1 MAREALFVYSKEEL
15 GTWFRPA
22 DDTVDE
28 KHRCRYGKATSALSA
43 VLLGEVT
50 LSAAAEKAG
59 LCRKRLRSMIQRAP
73 RLAPDGQPY
82 GFRVCVPW
90 GGYCRSDTPREV
102 NMPRA
107 AAPHAMETVLELHTQ
122 IAEWVN
128 GYSHPLPRGRPPRSF
143 DRLHKKIVA
152 ELKRLDL
159 HEFYPLNQEDQG
171 KRALLRLIR
180 TRRIE
185 TAPMP
190 DMDAVD
196 DVQTTALAG
205 IFRQHPFDRLEFD
218 GHRIDIEAKIRV
230 RGPKGRSVT
239 RKLTALW
246 FIAVV
251 ECESR
256 AIVGWILRVGRNYNS
271 LDVTQ
276 AIASSI
282 RPWVP
287 RNLTIPNLAYA
298 PGAGMP
304 SGFIKPMSY
313 RRGRM
318 VAADNHKAH
327 LAFCVEQAFCRAH
340 DGILTFGLPH
350 QPRTRPIIEQL
361 FSRLEKGAFRHIA
374 GGFEPATKLGENKL
388 RISNFSPEE
397 HPVQLHLL
405 EELLD
410 VIVANYNAT
419 PHPSL
424 GDRSPL
430 EFLQQHEF
438 SQLWFY
444 EPSDA
449 EACAN
454 DMNSVIVRVRV
465 NGNRKTGEMPH
476 INYAYVRYR
485 SPELDSRWELVGKT
499 LTARVCRDDLR
510 SLVLLRTATQPVG
523 VLRAAAPWSLTRHD
537 ETTRKLIFQ
546 WARQGG
552 GLRLVGMDC
561 AVAAYIEFLR
571 KIAGTSQQAVDQ
583 LARIQQQHPATS
595 TSPAKHPLMSTPLRA
610 PARGWISMDDMRD
623 S

>member
-1 MAREALFVYSKEEL
+1 MPREALFVYSKEEL
-15 GTWFRPA
+15 ETWFLPTE
-22 DDTVDE
+22 DTVVE
-28 KHRCRYGKATSALSA
+28 EHRSRFGNAVSALSA

-50 LSAAAEKAG
+50 LSAAAESAG

-73 RLAPDGQPY
+73 RMAPDGQPY

-90 GGYCRSDTPREV
+90 GGYCRSDTPRDIS
-102 NMPRA
+102 MPKT
-107 AAPHAMETVLELHTQ
+107 AAPHAMETVLEVIPE

-128 GYSHPLPRGRPPRSF
+128 GYSYPLPPGRPPRSF
-143 DRLHKKIVA
+143 DRLHKKMVK
-152 ELKRLDL
+152 ELERRDL
-159 HEFYPLNQEDQG
+159 RDFYPLNQDDQG

-190 DMDAVD
+190 DMDVSAD
-196 DVQTTALAG
+196 TLTTALAG
-205 IFRQHPFDRLEFD
+205 IFSQHPYDRLEFD
-218 GHRIDIEAKIRV
+218 GHRIDIEAKMRV
-230 RGPKGRSVT
+230 RGPNGGSVT

-251 ECESR
+251 ECKSR
-256 AIVGWILRVGRNYNS
+256 AIVSWILRVGRNYNS

-276 AIASSI
+276 VIAGSM

-287 RNLTIPNLAYA
+287 RNLTIPNLVYA

-304 SGFIKPMSY
+304 TGLVKPMGF

-318 VAADNHKAH
+318 VAGDNHKAH
-327 LAFCVEQAFCRAH
+327 LAFCVEQAFCRVH
-340 DGILTFGLPH
+340 DGILTFGRPH

-361 FSRLEKGAFRHIA
+361 FSRLEKGAFRQIA

-430 EFLQQHEF
+430 EFLQQREI
-438 SQLWFY
+438 SQLWYY
-444 EPSDA
+444 EPSDG

-454 DMNSVIVRVRV
+454 DMNSIIVRVRV

-546 WARQGG
+546 WSRQDG
-552 GLRLVGMDC
+552 GLKLAGVDC
-561 AVAAYIEFLR
+561 AITAYIEFLR
-571 KIAGTSQQAVDQ
+571 KIAGMSQQAVDQ
-583 LARIQQQHPATS
+583 LARIQQQHPAT
-595 TSPAKHPLMSTPLRA
+595 TTPPAKHPLMSTPMRV
-610 PARGWISMDDMRD
+610 PARGWISMDSMRD